1 MNFSLS
7 PRKDIVDDS
16 SKIQQNLLN
25 RFLNTAPDAFK
36 TRNNFFDSLKQGNT
50 DTMKRRLDSRRHPM
64 TGMSG
69 MRDRNQSFQHS
80 EIVQEAIKKS
90 HKLNPR
96 ILETWLNNTVAD
108 AEEFELPSSV
118 LKHENKQPLARFG
131 IDRSSLL
138 NSGLPSLEVD
148 RLYQSLFVHSIG
160 FYQLILKVLEHTEK
174 KYTIV
179 TGIWKV
185 FAILLEYCCQLDYQM
200 IITTLNLEK
209 REELEQLEND
219 YKGQISLM
227 EENEKRLMD
236 SISSVKNQLKA
247 IQKDLQ
253 KEIEKREELE
263 DELMQR
269 GSGHE
274 EEVAMRLS
282 FESKLNQMY
291 AKQRDL
297 TTKIEQ
303 LSEIV
308 AEQQKMMEMKTEQVA
323 KEKKR
328 ANDLIQGKIEAEQE
342 MKKMEEKQKQLEVI
356 NNNLENRLDDALVKI
371 DQINVNLSKCQLEL
385 SESMNENAQKRIF
398 IDDQRFEID
407 VCKVQIGKLEAL
419 IDEYLIE
426 KEMFNRRISELEQ
439 TYTNEYEKNKH
450 FEQEYQVIKESEA
463 VASQEL
469 IKFKARSE
477 ELTAE
482 NGKLERER
490 DKLKVDLDSAEML
503 VEELKFQVKKSQ
515 ERMEEMNRGRR
526 IVEELNENLKQ
537 KLDEKIADLIEA
549 RRIITDLKTEIDN
562 LRTRENELVGE
573 VGSLCIKIKSLEKQF
588 ETTKETMQE
597 KINNLNDILTSEK
610 KIRENWIYR
619 YEEEQRMHQ
628 QTNKELI
635 ETEDKLNES
644 IMKLNSASAS
654 LDEKSSALDKYV
666 KKNKE
671 QFEEILNLRSV
682 EEDFSRKNKT
692 LNILIANIEKD
703 YKGKI
708 LEIGVEID
716 EMKQD
721 HLRNIERKNI
731 EYEDLWHLA
740 QMSYEELL
748 EKYEEIKN
756 LNKIIEN
763 KDSEICDGLAVI
775 AEKNRSIEGRSMVIA
790 EFEQFAIRQAGIIVE
805 KEQEKEKIR
814 IELFELNKTHQSFL
828 NNIPR
833 HLRKEKNPFL
843 ILEDRIKE
851 LESEL
856 KKIQALKESMQDEE
870 TQFQFEPSVDDRIIQ
885 TEIDMA
891 EFEKMTKRPVS
902 KPSEKIEKIEKA
914 DKYVQCTMPENVRS
928 SIGTSHGESSHNEL
942 SIKKRISTEE
952 ALKPDSKK
960 NLRQQ
965 SAESMQREEE
975 VVTPVNLKS
984 IYKHEEKSEDR
995 SDNRIEETKTA
1006 DMKLPMIG
1014 KKQIPVRPPTMSSI
1028 LMSSEIKRHI
1038 KQANSRR
1045 KHESMF

>member
-1 MNFSLS
+1 MNFSIS

-16 SKIQQNLLN
+16 SKIQQDLLN
-25 RFLNTAPDAFK
+25 RLLNTAPNPFK
-36 TRNNFFDSLKQGNT
+36 TRSNFFESLKLGNV
-50 DTMKRRLDSRRHPM
+50 DNMQRRLDSRRHPM
-64 TGMSG
+64 TGVSG
-69 MRDRNQSFQHS
+69 KRERTDSFQHS
-80 EIVQEAIKKS
+80 EIVQEAIRRS

-138 NSGLPSLEVD
+138 SAGLPSLEVD

-236 SISSVKNQLKA
+236 SINSVKNQLKA

-274 EEVAMRLS
+274 EEVAMRLL

-308 AEQQKMMEMKTEQVA
+308 GEQQKMMDTKTEQVA
-323 KEKKR
+323 REKKR

-342 MKKMEEKQKQLEVI
+342 MKRMEEKQKQLEVI
-356 NNNLENRLDDALVKI
+356 NNNLENRLEDALNKI
-371 DQINVNLSKCQLEL
+371 DLINGNLSKCQTDL
-385 SESMNENAQKRIF
+385 SESLNENAQKRIF
-398 IDDQRFEID
+398 IDDQKFEID
-407 VCKVQIGKLEAL
+407 VCKVEIEKSQAL

-426 KEMFNRRISELEQ
+426 KSMFSKRILELEQ
-439 TYTNEYEKNKH
+439 TYVAEFDKNKH
-450 FEQEYQVIKESEA
+450 FEQEYQVVRESEA

-469 IKFKARSE
+469 KKFKARSE
-477 ELTAE
+477 EFLKE
-482 NGKLERER
+482 NEILERER
-490 DKLKVDLDSAEML
+490 DKLKVELESAEML
-503 VEELKFQVKKSQ
+503 VIELKSQVKKSQ
-515 ERMEEMNRGRR
+515 EHIEEMNKGRR

-537 KLDEKIADLIEA
+537 KLDEKIADLKEA
-549 RRIITDLKTEIDN
+549 RRIVTDLKTEIDN
-562 LRTRENELVGE
+562 LRTRESELVGE

-597 KINNLNDILTSEK
+597 KINNLNDILSSEK

-619 YEEEQRMHQ
+619 YEEEQRLHG
-628 QTNKELI
+628 QTTKELI
-635 ETEDKLNES
+635 ETEDKLNET
-644 IMKLNSASAS
+644 IMKLNSATAN
-654 LDEKSSALDKYV
+654 LDEKSSMLGKYIG
-666 KKNKE
+666 KNKE
-671 QFEEILNLRSV
+671 QFEEILNLRST
-682 EEDFSRKNKT
+682 EEEFSRKNKT

-703 YKGKI
+703 YKVK
-708 LEIGVEID
+708 LSEIAADIE
-716 EMKQD
+716 EMKLD
-721 HLRNIERKNI
+721 HLRDIERKNI
-731 EYEDLWHLA
+731 LFEDLWHLA
-740 QMSYEELL
+740 QMTYEELL
-748 EKYEEIKN
+748 EKYDEIKT
-756 LNKIIEN
+756 LEKTIEA
-763 KDSEICDGLAVI
+763 KDTQISEVQTELT
-775 AEKNRSIEGRSMVIA
+775 EKNRSIEARCMIIA
-790 EFEQFAIRQAGIIVE
+790 ELENFVIKQADEIVV
-805 KEQEKEKIR
+805 KSQENETVRLEFIDLKRAHQDFINKIPK
-814 IELFELNKTHQSFL
+814 N
-828 NNIPR
+828 
-833 HLRKEKNPFL
+833 LRKEKNPFFV
-843 ILEDRIKE
+843 LENKIRE
-851 LESEL
+851 LENEI
-856 KKIQALKESMQDEE
+856 KRIQAIKESMQDEE
-870 TQFQFEPSVDDRIIQ
+870 TQFMFEPDVREKPVQTDVDF
-885 TEIDMA
+885 A
-891 EFEKMTKRPVS
+891 EFEKLLKNPAPKTADKV
-902 KPSEKIEKIEKA
+902 EKA
-914 DKYVQCTMPENVRS
+914 EKSVQCNMPEALRA
-928 SIGTSHGESSHNEL
+928 SIGTSLGESKKDL
-942 SIKKRISTEE
+942 SIKKRVSTEE
-952 ALKPDSKK
+952 ALKVDSKK

-965 SAESMQREEE
+965 SADSIQREEE
-975 VVTPVNLKS
+975 VLTPVNLKS
-984 IYKHEEKSEDR
+984 IYRHEDKTEEKSETR
-995 SDNRIEETKTA
+995 LEETKTA
-1006 DMKLPMIG
+1006 EMKLPIIG
-1014 KKQIPVRPPTMSSI
+1014 KKQIPIRPPTMPSM
-1028 LMSSEIKRHI
+1028 LMSTEIKRHL

-1045 KHESMF
+1045 KNESMF